1 MLGHT
6 THDMGGE
13 KMTRQM
19 TELEKYAGIVIQFL
33 DRKGF
38 SNTWVRQ
45 LTDLVA
51 NYGYTDID
59 QAKDRADKL
68 VLRTFDE

>member
-1 MLGHT
+1 LLGHT

-19 TELEKYAGIVIQFL
+19 TELERYAGIVIQFL

-38 SNTWVRQ
+38 SNSWLRE

-51 NYGYTDID
+51 NYGYTDIE
-59 QAKDRADKL
+59 QAIKRADEL
-68 VLRTFDE
+68 VTRTFNE